1 MEKKYTHSGIVLSL
15 TGKFRVKLRE
25 TRTMWISSSGQR
37 FRKGAGFIVGDTYP
51 RHQLGLSSIKEL
63 AEDDK

>member
-15 TGKFRVKLRE
+15 TGKLRVKLRE
-25 TRTMWISSSGQR
+25 TKTMWISPSGQR

-51 RHQLGLSSIKEL
+51 HNQLDLNSIKEL
-63 AEDDK
+63 TEGDK